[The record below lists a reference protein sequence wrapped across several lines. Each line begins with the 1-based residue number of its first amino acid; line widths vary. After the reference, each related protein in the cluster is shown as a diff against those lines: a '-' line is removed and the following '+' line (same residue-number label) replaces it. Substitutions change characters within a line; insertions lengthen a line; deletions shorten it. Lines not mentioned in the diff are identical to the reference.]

1 MEKRRPRIAIIAGG
15 YTGEHEVS
23 LKSAAN
29 ILVAID
35 KTHFEPYLV
44 VWCETQQKSDR
55 GATLHYNGQLYPM
68 DMNCF
73 SAHLEEGE
81 LTFDY
86 AFIAIHGSPGEDGK
100 LQGYLDM
107 MEIPYNTGGVLAQ
120 SITFHKQRLKELVRS
135 FGIKVPQGVEIYKGE
150 EKKVAER
157 FAQDPPFALPN
168 FVKPCQGGSSIAT
181 TKVTS
186 WEQMEEALHRATEED
201 LEGLALLEEMIEGV
215 EVTCGVIRLK
225 GKSQL
230 LAITEVVPKG
240 AEFFDF
246 EAKYSGS
253 TDEITPARIPQEQA
267 EKVASITQRLGDI
280 LQLEGVYRADFII
293 DPEGIPYLLEVNTI
307 PGFTSESFIP
317 KQIEAAGSTLRQ
329 AISEIIASG
338 LSLND

>member
-1 MEKRRPRIAIIAGG
+1 MEKRRPRVAIIAGG

-29 ILVAID
+29 ILAAIN
-35 KTHFEPYLV
+35 KTLFDPYLV
-44 VWCETQQKSDR
+44 VWSETQKKSDR
-55 GATLHYNGQLYPM
+55 GATLHYNGKLYPM
-68 DMNCF
+68 DMNRF
-73 SAHLEEGE
+73 SAHIETGE

-135 FGIKVPQGVEIYKGE
+135 FGIKVPQGEEIFRGE
-150 EKKVAER
+150 ERKVTER
-157 FAQDPPFALPN
+157 FIQKPPFPLPY

-181 TKVTS
+181 TKVTNWS
-186 WEQMEEALHRATEED
+186 QLEEALQRATGED

-246 EAKYSGS
+246 EAKYSGN

-267 EKVASITQRLGDI
+267 EIVASITQKLGDI
-280 LQLEGVYRADFII
+280 LQLEGIYRADFII
-293 DPEGIPYLLEVNTI
+293 DREGTPFLLEVNTI

-317 KQIEAAGSTLRQ
+317 KQIEAVGSTLQ
-329 AISEIIASG
+329 QTITSIIASG
-338 LSLND
+338 LPLND